1 MFHNYKLFL
10 KPALWLCCMAG
21 FFISCKNQPVL
32 NPIITAKADSIA
44 LMAIAHRGIDSV
56 HAFESQIRSGD
67 IILRS
72 GRDFTSESLRS
83 LNQRNKTYSHCG
95 IARIENDSVFVYHAL
110 GGEWNPDQQ
119 VRRDPIAYFA
129 DPFNNKALGIYR
141 YNIDSTYQQHIAAE
155 AYSAYLKKI
164 PFDMDFDLKTT
175 ERLYCAELVA
185 RCVESGSRLNVKIPH
200 SHIGQFE
207 FIGVDDL
214 FLHQLC
220 IKLKEITYH

>member
-1 MFHNYKLFL
+1 MFHTTKLFL
-10 KPALWLCCMAG
+10 KPAWWLCCMAG
-21 FFISCKNQPVL
+21 FFISCKNQTVL
-32 NPIITAKADSIA
+32 NTITTVKADSIA
-44 LMAIAHRGIDSV
+44 LLAIAQRGLDSIN
-56 HAFESQIRSGD
+56 AFEPQIQNGD
-67 IILRS
+67 LILRT

-95 IARIENDSVFVYHAL
+95 IARIENDTVFVYHAL
-110 GGEWNPDQQ
+110 GGEWNPNQQ
-119 VRRDPIAYFA
+119 VRRDPLAYFA
-129 DPFNNKALGIYR
+129 DPFNNKKLGIFRYR
-141 YNIDSTYQQHIAAE
+141 IEKIDQHQIAAE
-155 AYSAYLKKI
+155 VHAAYLKNT
-164 PFDMDFDLKTT
+164 PFDMDFDLSTSD
-175 ERLYCAELVA
+175 RLYCAELVA